1 MKHLIVS
8 LHDFH
13 PGSHL
18 AIREQIEFL
27 TPLGVKNFSILVVPH
42 FHHQKLLK
50 DSASSLAYLD
60 ERHAANDDL
69 VVHGYY
75 HDRVGQGGGSFFWT
89 KLYTANEAE
98 FLDLSDGEVRHRL
111 TRALTLWE
119 EHGWR
124 ADGFIAPAWLMP
136 EAQDVILKRMNFT
149 YTTRLKYFQNLRT
162 LRMTATQSLC
172 YSTRAKWRRDVSL
185 LWNKWLFARLRK
197 TKEVIRLSLH
207 PNDLK
212 FEPIKSQIRDI
223 VENALAN
230 GYEPITYATYAKLQ
244 SAA

>member
-13 PGSHL
+13 PGSHQ
-18 AIREQIEFL
+18 AIKNQIDTL
-27 TPLGVKNFSILVVPH
+27 TDWGVRNFSILVVPH
-42 FHHQKLLK
+42 FHHQKQLK
-50 DSASSLAYLD
+50 DHAVSLAYLG
-60 ERHAANDDL
+60 ERQAANDDL

-111 TRALTLWE
+111 TRALALWE
-119 EHGWR
+119 EQGWKPE
-124 ADGFIAPAWLMP
+124 GFIAPAWLMP
-136 EAQDVILKRMNFT
+136 EEQDVILKRMNFT

-162 LRMTATQSLC
+162 LKITATQSLC

-185 LWNKWLFARLRK
+185 CWNKWLFARLLKSRD
-197 TKEVIRLSLH
+197 VIRLSLH
-207 PNDLK
+207 PHDLQ
-212 FEPIKSQIRDI
+212 FEPIKLQIRNI
-223 VENALAN
+223 VENALAD
-230 GYEPITYATYAKLQ
+230 GYEPITYAAYAKSQ
-244 SAA
+244 PVA